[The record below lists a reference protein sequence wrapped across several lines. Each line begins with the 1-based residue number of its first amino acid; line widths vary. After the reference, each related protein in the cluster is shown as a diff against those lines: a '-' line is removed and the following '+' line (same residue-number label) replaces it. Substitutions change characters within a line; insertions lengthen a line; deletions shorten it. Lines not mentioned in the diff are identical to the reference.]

1 MNIFGAYWL
10 KFWTKSKIP
19 LAGTYAR
26 SLLLKKLHSY
36 LAFWPV
42 VNAMGS
48 IKIYSEDTKKLNKRE
63 ILKPKCAANASE
75 I

>member
-36 LAFWPV
+36 LALWPV
-42 VNAMGS
+42 AKALGNT
-48 IKIYSEDTKKLNKRE
+48 KIYSEGTKKLKNVTF
-63 ILKPKCAANASE
+63 
-75 I
+75 